1 MDPHLDPATAIVN
14 PESEKV
20 MSPMEVEEP
29 VSVLDHRAF
38 AEKHLADLGQEEED
52 FAVCT
57 WRIENWRQLD
67 KRITSPEFSCGG
79 HRWRILLFPFGNSNG
94 QPNDMVS
101 VYLDYADPKGSPEG
115 WHVCAQFA
123 LVISNPHDPTIFSTS
138 QAHHRF
144 TAEEM
149 DWGFTRFNE
158 LRKLAIP
165 TDGRSR
171 PIIEDDCANVT
182 AYVRVLKD
190 PTGVLWHNFINY
202 DSKRETG
209 YVGLKNQ
216 GATCYMNSLLQS
228 LFCTHYFRKA
238 VYQIPTEGDIPTDSV
253 ALALQRVF
261 YLLQTSDQPVGTNEL
276 TKSFGWKSLD
286 SFLQHDV
293 QEFNRVLQEKLE
305 TKMKG
310 TAADGAISRLFVG
323 KMRSYLKCVNVDYE
337 SSRSEDFYDVQ
348 LNVKGMAT
356 LADSFRDYIQTEMLE
371 GDNKYHAEGYGLQDA
386 KKGVIFERFPPVLH
400 LQLKR
405 FEYDIEKD
413 AMVKINDRH
422 EFPLDIDL
430 GAYIDQDSPASR
442 EPWRYRL
449 HGVLVH
455 SGDLH
460 GGHYFAL
467 LKPERDGKWFKFDDD
482 RVTPVTDREVLEDN
496 FGGEISN
503 GHLGGQIGARA
514 PVRAM
519 KRFTNAYMLVYVRES
534 QIDEVLRP
542 LAPEDTPAHLRER
555 LEDERMQLEARKRER
570 EEQHLYL
577 TVKLITEDTFRGH
590 QGFDLA
596 TFEERNL
603 PATELPTFRVL
614 KNELYLNFKSKIAA
628 QYNLPEESI
637 RMWVLVN
644 RQNKTVRPDT
654 VVPETDPNLTL
665 ETVRDRMAS
674 RQHDLRL
681 YLEILNGDIPAAAG
695 QAQAQ
700 AQAQQQQQQ
709 QIAGQP
715 AGGDAAA
722 AAPPMMIFLKYFDT
736 SRQTLLG
743 VARVYVQRNMKV
755 GDLVPTINELMRW
768 PPTTQVKLFEEIKP
782 GMIEQMKPKATFAQ
796 SEIQDGDVICFQIE
810 LSDKDAHDY
819 ESQSLYSN
827 PIQFYDFLQ
836 NQVKV
841 LFKPRYDDV
850 EYRAEFELTLSK
862 KMTYDMMAAKV
873 GERLKHDPFK
883 LRFTTANGPNG
894 SPKTVLKRTANQNVN
909 EIISPSY
916 IQGQASLL
924 YYELLD
930 VSIIELETKRS
941 LKIFWTG
948 ANNREESVHS
958 FLLPKTANINEVA
971 DHLSKL
977 VQLSPEGSRK
987 IRVFEAIQNGKQQ
1000 REFHGTDMIGNIGE
1014 SVEIFA
1020 EEVWPE
1026 ELASGEDDKVINV
1039 FHFTKDVGRTHGVP
1053 FKFVVKRGEHFTDT
1067 RKRLQARLAL
1077 SDKDLA
1083 KFRFAL
1089 VQSSTYKQPTYLED
1103 DDVLYDHKFLP
1114 DDVLGLDHP
1123 DRSGRAGRYGN
1134 AVVQDRG
1141 IRIRS

>member
-1 MDPHLDPATAIVN
+1 MDPHLDPTTALLN
-14 PESEKV
+14 PEMDKNAA
-20 MSPMEVEEP
+20 SPMELEEP
-29 VSVLDHRAF
+29 VSVLDAKAF
-38 AEKHLADLGQEEED
+38 AEKHLADLGQEEQD

-57 WRIENWRQLD
+57 WNIKGWRTLD
-67 KRITSPEFSCGG
+67 KRLTGPEFECGG

-123 LVISNPHDPTIFSTS
+123 LVISNPQDPTIFSTS

-158 LRKLAIP
+158 LRKLAVP

-171 PIIEDDCANVT
+171 PIIENDCANVT

-202 DSKRETG
+202 DSKKETG

-238 VYQIPTEGDIPTDSV
+238 VYQIPTEGDIPSESV

-310 TAADGAISRLFVG
+310 TAADGAITRLFVG
-323 KMRSYLKCVNVDYE
+323 KMKSYLKCVNVDYE
-337 SSRSEDFYDVQ
+337 SSRSEDFYDIQ
-348 LNVKGMAT
+348 LNVKGMND
-356 LADSFRDYIQTEMLE
+356 LADSFRDYVQTEMLE

-386 KKGVIFERFPPVLH
+386 KKGVIFEKFPPVLH

-413 AMVKINDRH
+413 SMVKINDRH

-430 GAYIDQDSPASR
+430 AHYIDKESPLSK
-442 EPWRYRL
+442 EDWNYKL

-467 LKPERDGKWFKFDDD
+467 LKPEKNGKWFKFDDD
-482 RVTPVTDREVLEDN
+482 RVTPVTEKEVLEDN
-496 FGGEISN
+496 YGGEITN
-503 GHLGGQIGARA
+503 GHPAGQIGARA

-519 KRFTNAYMLVYVRES
+519 KRFTNAYMLVYVRERD
-534 QIDEVLRP
+534 IDEVLKP
-542 LAPEDTPAHLRER
+542 LAPEDTPIHLRQR
-555 LEDERMQLEARKRER
+555 LEDERMQMEARKRER

-603 PATELPTFRVL
+603 PATDLPTFRVL
-614 KNELYLNFKSKIAA
+614 KNELYLNFKSRIAA
-628 QYNLPEESI
+628 QYNLPEENI

-654 VVPETDPNLTL
+654 VVPENDPSLTL

-681 YLEILNGDIPAAAG
+681 FLEIVNNDIPNNEAN
-695 QAQAQ
+695 
-700 AQAQQQQQQ
+700 
-709 QIAGQP
+709 P
-715 AGGDAAA
+715 S
-722 AAPPMMIFLKYFDT
+722 MMIFLKYFDT

-743 VARVYVQRNMKV
+743 VSRVYVQRHMKV

-782 GMIEQMKPKATFAQ
+782 GMIEQMKPKATFSQ

-810 LSDKDAHDY
+810 LSEKDAHDY

-836 NQVKV
+836 NQIKV
-841 LFKPRYDDV
+841 LFKPRFEDV
-850 EYRAEFELTLSK
+850 DYKAEFELTLSK
-862 KMTYDMMAAKV
+862 KMTYDMMAAKA

-883 LRFTTANGPNG
+883 LRFTTGNGPNG
-894 SPKTVLKRTANQNVN
+894 TPKTVLKRTANQTVN
-909 EIISPSY
+909 EIVSPSY

-930 VSIIELETKRS
+930 VSIIELETKRN
-941 LKIFWTG
+941 LKIFWCG
-948 ANNREESVHS
+948 INNKEDSVHQ
-958 FLLPKTANINEVA
+958 FLLPKTASIVEVTDQLA
-971 DHLSKL
+971 KQVKL
-977 VQLSPEGSRK
+977 TPNGTGKVRL
-987 IRVFEAIQNGKQQ
+987 FEAILNGRQQ
-1000 REFHGTDMIGNIGE
+1000 REFNGVEMIGNIGE
-1014 SVEIFA
+1014 NAELFA
-1020 EEVWPE
+1020 EEIPLE
-1026 ELASGEDDKVINV
+1026 ELSLTEDDKIINV
-1039 FHFTKDVGRTHGVP
+1039 FHFSKELVRTHGVP
-1053 FKFVVKRGEHFTDT
+1053 FRFVVKRNEPFRET
-1067 RKRLQARLAL
+1067 RRRLQERLEVPE
-1077 SDKDLA
+1077 KEFA
-1083 KFRFAL
+1083 KYRFAL

-1103 DDVLYDHKFLP
+1103 EDLLYEHKFQP
-1114 DDVLGLDHP
+1114 DDALGLDHP
-1123 DRSGRAGRYGN
+1123 DRSGRAGRFGN
-1134 AVVQDRG
+1134 NVVQDKG